1 MSSPEIEKRESRAA
15 LLRELRRFASLG
27 ASYFRAA
34 AAQTGMTDTDMQVLD
49 TLVSGDDATAG
60 QLAELTGLT
69 TGAIT
74 GMLNRLEEAGLVRRE
89 RDPNDGRRVIV
100 RLASTTPGQSSA
112 LGALAALG
120 DAWNEAL
127 SRYDDEQ
134 LALLLDFLKRSD
146 IATQT
151 EILRLRAAP
160 ADEEKAYTAPLDDLT
175 SGRLVISGAI
185 PRLHLSAENV
195 GANLY
200 TARFEKSTPD
210 VKVKD
215 GTVTMRFPK
224 SLTRSLLGPSK
235 LEGSADVMLNSM
247 IPWRIAV
254 QGGATVIEADL
265 GGLSLAGLEIKA
277 GGSVIRV
284 ALPTLTGV
292 VPVVIDGSG
301 SDIRV
306 RRPAGVAARVHL
318 TGWSTV
324 LAFDGENF
332 TGLGANQRLLSAS
345 YTEAAPH
352 YEIEVTTSASMVTV
366 TDEE

>member
-1 MSSPEIEKRESRAA
+1 MSSPEIERQERRAA
-15 LLRELRRFASLG
+15 LVRELRRFASLG

-49 TLVSGDDATAG
+49 LLVSGDDATAG

-100 RLASTTPGQSSA
+100 RLASTTSGQSSA
-112 LGALAALG
+112 LGALATLG
-120 DAWNEAL
+120 DAWDEAIA
-127 SRYDDEQ
+127 RYDDGQ
-134 LALLLDFLKRSD
+134 LALLLDFLKRGD
-146 IATQT
+146 AATQA

-160 ADEEKAYTAPLDDLT
+160 MDEGNDYTAPLADLA
-175 SGRLVISGAI
+175 SGRLAISGAI
-185 PRLHLSAENV
+185 PQLRLRAEDV

-200 TARFEKSTPD
+200 VARFEKSSPD
-210 VKVKD
+210 IKVKD
-215 GTVTMRFPK
+215 GAVTIRFPK
-224 SLTRSLLGPSK
+224 SLQRSLLGLVK
-235 LEGSADVMLNSM
+235 LEGSADITLNPT

-254 QGGATVIEADL
+254 QGGGTVIDAEL
-265 GGLSLAGLEIKA
+265 GALKLEGLEIKA

-284 ALPTLTGV
+284 ALPTVTGV

-324 LAFDGENF
+324 LTFDGENF
-332 TGLGANQRLLSAS
+332 TGLGANQRLLSAN
-345 YTEAAPH
+345 YTESTPH

>member
-1 MSSPEIEKRESRAA
+1 MSSLESEKQEKRAA
-15 LLRELRRFASLG
+15 LVRELRRFASLG

-34 AAQTGMTDTDMQVLD
+34 AAQTEMTDTDMQVLD
-49 TLVSGDDATAG
+49 MLAGGDATAG

-100 RLASTTPGQSSA
+100 RLASSASSQGSA

-120 DAWNEAL
+120 DAWHEAIA
-127 SRYDDEQ
+127 RYDDEQ
-134 LALLLDFLKRSD
+134 LILLLDFLKRSD
-146 IATQT
+146 AATQA
-151 EILRLRAAP
+151 EILRLRATP
-160 ADEEKAYTAPLDDLT
+160 VDEGKAYTAPLGDLMG
-175 SGRLVISGAI
+175 GRLTISGAI
-185 PRLHLSAENV
+185 PRLRLSAGDV

-200 TARFEKSTPD
+200 EARFDKSTPD
-210 VKVKD
+210 IKVKD
-215 GTVTMRFPK
+215 GAVTMRFPK
-224 SLTRSLLGPSK
+224 SLQRSLLGLGK
-235 LEGSADVMLNSM
+235 AEGGADVALNPT

-254 QGGATVIEADL
+254 QGAGTVIEAEL
-265 GGLSLAGLEIKA
+265 GGLRLAGLEIKA
-277 GGSVIRV
+277 GGSMIRL
-284 ALPTLTGV
+284 ALPALTDV
-292 VPVVIDGSG
+292 VPVVIDGSA

-324 LAFDGENF
+324 LTFDGENF
-332 TGLGANQRLLSAS
+332 TGLGANQRLLSAN
-345 YTEAAPH
+345 YTKTAPH